1 MTETAK
7 VAGTLEILKQAIILE
22 KRGLAFYNKV
32 AEQAGDESVRSFF
45 DSMAQ
50 EEANH
55 INVLSAQFKAYS
67 DTGHFKADSFDETE
81 KSQLASAVLNRGIRE
96 KISAAGFEA
105 SAISAAIA
113 MEQQAMKVYSEQ
125 AENAGDPEEKKV
137 FAWLAGWEQEH
148 LNRLMAIDRA
158 LLDRV
163 WEDNRFWPF

>member
-32 AEQAGDESVRSFF
+32 AEQAEEASVRSFF

-50 EEANH
+50 EETNH

-67 DTGHFKADSFDETE
+67 DTGHFKAGSFDETE
-81 KSQLASAVLNRGIRE
+81 KSQLASAVLNREIQE

-105 SAISAAIA
+105 AAISAAIA
-113 MEQQAMKVYSEQ
+113 MEQQAMQVYSEQ
-125 AENAGDPEEKKV
+125 AQNASDPEEKKV
-137 FAWLAGWEQEH
+137 YAWLAGWEREH
-148 LNRLMAIDRA
+148 LNTLMAIDRA
-158 LLDRV
+158 LLDQV